1 MYKMYNQKKIGVI
14 GAGSFGT
21 ALAMVLT
28 GKGHQ
33 VTLWA
38 RKKEHIEDMRS
49 SGENRHYLPGQL
61 DQYWE
66 VCV

>member
-33 VTLWA
+33 VTLGHV
-38 RKKEHIEDMRS
+38 KKSTSRI
-49 SGENRHYLPGQL
+49 
-61 DQYWE
+61 
-66 VCV
+66 